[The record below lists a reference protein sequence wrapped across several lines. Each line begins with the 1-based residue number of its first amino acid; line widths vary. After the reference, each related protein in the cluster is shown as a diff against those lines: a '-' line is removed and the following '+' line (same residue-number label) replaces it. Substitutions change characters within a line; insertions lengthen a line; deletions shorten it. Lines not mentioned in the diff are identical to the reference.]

1 MKPVRSLFVLSLVII
16 MLAPFRL
23 NAQIKQA
30 LKIERRDLYYPNS
43 VERFYR
49 LNGYQLAWIAPDT
62 IKTHA
67 WDAMLLLDCVKQY
80 GLNHGD
86 YHPKL
91 LLYPELH
98 DLIAQKGTP
107 EEAAAYDIL
116 LTDAMVRFINDL
128 HYGKL
133 NPVYTMNIIDNG
145 VKFKAERKLFIALKD
160 SDFLQAIDGAQP
172 RSKLYADLQ
181 DHMRLLVGQRSGDC
195 YVIPPSLIRKMAV
208 NMERLRWIN
217 TTGKNIHL
225 TCIVREGTVINYKD
239 IHHQDKLLEMELYN
253 EMPALNNRLIINKIP
268 IEKIIKTNAVP
279 GSYLSTLLQ

>member
-1 MKPVRSLFVLSLVII
+1 MTPVKTLFMLSLLIVS
-16 MLAPFRL
+16 LAPFRL

-30 LKIERRDLYYPNS
+30 LKKERNNLYYPNS
-43 VERFYR
+43 VERFYQQ
-49 LNGYQLAWIAPDT
+49 NGYQLAWIAPDT

-86 YHPKL
+86 YHPKV

-98 DLIAQKGTP
+98 KLIDQKGTP

-116 LTDAMVRFINDL
+116 LTDAMIRFINDL

-133 NPVYTMNIIDNG
+133 NPVYTTERIDNG
-145 VKFKAERKLFIALKD
+145 LKFKAESELLIALQGN
-160 SDFLQAIDGAQP
+160 DFLRAIDYTQP
-172 RSKLYADLQ
+172 KSKLYFDLQ

-195 YVIPPSLIRKMAV
+195 YVIPPSLIRKMAI
-208 NMERLRWIN
+208 NMERLRWIS

-225 TCIVREGTVINYKD
+225 TCVVREGTVINYKD
-239 IHHQDKLLEMELYN
+239 IHHQDKELEKALYN
-253 EMPALNNRLIINKIP
+253 EKQALNNHL
-268 IEKIIKTNAVP
+268 
-279 GSYLSTLLQ
+279 TLHEITIQKL